1 MSQAKWVHISS
12 LNKFG
17 DFKKIIKYVT
27 EAKMQNRFLRVSI
40 DPGSQYTEDKRTEL
54 KECLR
59 IADYVFLSE
68 NEYKNLIV
76 NQDLPNNEK
85 HIKLSAY
92 LNNPQNVD
100 TKVFVVKHNNRH
112 ELIDFIN
119 GTPYVH
125 YHMTIPNYKI
135 NNDTGAGDCFAGG
148 FIAGL
153 LSDRLIAQQPAPI
166 SLGALASRTRMIADT
181 NGMIFKNIES
191 ESEKFFKKKYQHGE
205 LNRWQRIRIFF
216 NKHSQ
221 FIFGFI
227 SSLVI
232 TLIIRLL
239 GSMVDLIRY
248 LISLI

>member
-1 MSQAKWVHISS
+1 
-12 LNKFG
+12 
-17 DFKKIIKYVT
+17 
-27 EAKMQNRFLRVSI
+27 
-40 DPGSQYTEDKRTEL
+40 
-54 KECLR
+54 
-59 IADYVFLSE
+59 
-68 NEYKNLIV
+68 
-76 NQDLPNNEK
+76 
-85 HIKLSAY
+85 
-92 LNNPQNVD
+92 
-100 TKVFVVKHNNRH
+100 
-112 ELIDFIN
+112 
-119 GTPYVH
+119 
-125 YHMTIPNYKI
+125 MTIPNYKI